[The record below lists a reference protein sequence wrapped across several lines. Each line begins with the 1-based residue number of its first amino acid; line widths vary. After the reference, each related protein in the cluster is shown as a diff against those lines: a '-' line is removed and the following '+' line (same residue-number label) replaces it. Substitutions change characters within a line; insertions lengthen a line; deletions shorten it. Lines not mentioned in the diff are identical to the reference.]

1 MLQSWRWFGP
11 EDPVTLD
18 HVRQAGASGIVT
30 ALHHIY
36 DGRAWTP
43 EDIAERKAM
52 IEKAGLVWS
61 VCESIPVHTSIKLR
75 SGPYRQY
82 IDSWKTSLAN
92 LGRGGVPMVCYNFMP
107 VVDWTRTD
115 LLYRMP
121 TTGYALRFD
130 MVEFVA
136 YDAFVLKRKGAEENY
151 DADLL
156 EKAHSRLAGL
166 SESDI
171 ATLEKN
177 IIAGLPG
184 GEDSYDREGIRRRIA
199 MFDEVGPE
207 QMRANLVEFIRE
219 ITPVAED
226 LGVRLGIH
234 PDDPPFSLFGLPRVV
249 STAEDFRAILA
260 ASDSLANGMTFC
272 AGSLGSRR
280 DNDVSAMAKEFA
292 ERINFVHLRN
302 VSVEPDRSFN
312 ESEHLGGDVDM
323 VDLIVTL
330 RREERRRTAE
340 GRADAVIPMR
350 PDHGHLLADD
360 IGKKTNPGYSLIGRL
375 KGLAEL
381 RGIITAVDSLPEFLG
396 DGRQAGG

>member
-11 EDPVTLD
+11 EDPVRLD

-52 IEKAGLVWS
+52 IEAAGLSWS

-75 SGPYRQY
+75 NGPFRQY

-136 YDAFVLKRKGAEENY
+136 YDAFVLKRKDAEANY
-151 DADLL
+151 DATLL
-156 EKAHSRLAGL
+156 ARARSKLETL
-166 SESDI
+166 SESQI

-199 MFDEVGPE
+199 LFDEVGPE
-207 QMRANLVEFIRE
+207 GMRANLIEFIRE

-226 LGVRLGIH
+226 VGVRLGVH

-249 STAEDFRAILA
+249 STADDYRALLGA
-260 ASDSLANGMTFC
+260 VESEANGMTFC
-272 AGSLGSRR
+272 AGSLGSRA
-280 DNDVSAMAKEFA
+280 DNDVQAMAREFA
-292 ERINFVHLRN
+292 SRINFVHLRN

-312 ESEHLGGDVDM
+312 EAEHLGGDVDM
-323 VDLIVTL
+323 VGLIQTL
-330 RREERRRTAE
+330 RAEEKRRQAA
-340 GRADAVIPMR
+340 GRADCEIPMR

-381 RGIITAVDSLPEFLG
+381 RGIITAVDKLG
-396 DGRQAGG
+396 

>member
-11 EDPVTLD
+11 NDPVTLD
-18 HVRQAGASGIVT
+18 HVKQAGASGVVS

-52 IEKAGLVWS
+52 IEAAGLQWA
-61 VCESIPVHTSIKLR
+61 VCESIPVQDSIKLR
-75 SGPYRQY
+75 SGSYRQY
-82 IDSWKTSLAN
+82 IDNWKTSLAN

-130 MVEFVA
+130 MAEFVA
-136 YDAFVLKRKGAEENY
+136 YDVLVLKRPNSEKDYPAKLL
-151 DADLL
+151 DAA
-156 EKAHSRLAGL
+156 KARLSAM
-166 SESDI
+166 SESEI

-184 GEDSYDREGIRRRIA
+184 GEDSYDRAGIARRIA
-199 MFDEVGPE
+199 EFDELGADD
-207 QMRANLVEFIRE
+207 MRENLREFIRE
-219 ITPVAED
+219 IAPVAEE
-226 LGVRLGIH
+226 VNVKLGIH

-249 STAEDFRAILA
+249 STADDLRSVLDAYKA
-260 ASDSLANGMTFC
+260 DTNGLTFC
-272 AGSLGSRR
+272 TGSLGSRR
-280 DNDVSAMAKEFA
+280 DNAVAAMAEEFA
-292 ERINFVHLRN
+292 SRINFVHLRN
-302 VSVEPDRSFN
+302 VSVEDDKSFN
-312 ESEHLGGDVDM
+312 ESEHLGGDVNM
-323 VDLIVTL
+323 VDVIHTL
-330 RREERRRTAE
+330 RKEERRREAA
-340 GRADAVIPMR
+340 GRADATIPMR

-360 IGKKTNPGYSLIGRL
+360 ITKKTNPGYSLIGRL

-381 RGIITAVDSLPEFLG
+381 RGIITAVDQLAP
-396 DGRQAGG
+396 R